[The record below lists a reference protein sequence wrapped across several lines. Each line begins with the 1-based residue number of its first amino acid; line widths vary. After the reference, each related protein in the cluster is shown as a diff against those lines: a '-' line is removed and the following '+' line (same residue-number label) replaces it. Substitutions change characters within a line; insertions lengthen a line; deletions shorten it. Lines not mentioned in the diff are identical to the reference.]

1 VVAAFPF
8 TEQLSE
14 CDLCGN
20 KQLLTVD
27 AEAKVVRCKTCGYRF
42 VNPRPTQ
49 QAIAASYSAAD
60 FYDGWIEGETGRRRM
75 WAKRLSLFRRQG
87 PELRVLDIGAG
98 IGTFLAMGRD
108 ELGWKVTGTEVS
120 SSAVQMAAQRH
131 GLELLLG
138 HVEDLNLPDGSFD
151 LITMWHVLEHVPF
164 PAATL
169 ELCRRLLVANGRLA
183 IAVPND
189 NDERWWLLRSKA
201 RLGISPKPMRY
212 DPILPGHEVHLS
224 HFQKRVLTRA
234 LRARGF
240 SVDAVTVDDHHA
252 QPSQRSDALV
262 RAYRLINSAT
272 GLNFGQAM
280 LVQARK
286 KP

>member
-8 TEQLSE
+8 TEQLTK

-20 KQLLTVD
+20 QQLLSVD
-27 AEAKVVRCKTCGYRF
+27 PEAKVVRCQVCGYRF

-49 QAIAASYSAAD
+49 QAIADSYSAAD
-60 FYDGWIEGETGRRRM
+60 FYDGWIEGEAGRRRM
-75 WAKRLSLFRRQG
+75 WAKRLSLFRRRGANLQ
-87 PELRVLDIGAG
+87 VLDIGAG

-120 SSAVQMAAQRH
+120 SSAVQRAAQRH
-131 GLELLLG
+131 GLKLLLG
-138 HVEDLNLPDGSFD
+138 NVEDLNLPNGSFD
-151 LITMWHVLEHVPF
+151 LITVWHVLEHLPS

-169 ELCRRLLVANGRLA
+169 ELCHKLLVANGRLA

-189 NDERWWLLRSKA
+189 NDERWWLLRTKA
-201 RLGISPKPMRY
+201 RLRITPKPVRY

-224 HFQKRVLTRA
+224 HFQSRVLTRA
-234 LRARGF
+234 LQARGF
-240 SVDAVTVDDHHA
+240 AVDAVTVDDHHA
-252 QPSQRSDALV
+252 QPSRRTDALV
-262 RAYRLINSAT
+262 RTYRLINSAT

-280 LVQARK
+280 LVLARK
-286 KP
+286 KG